1 MFVLLVE
8 DDPLIASGIVA
19 GLLAQGLT
27 IEHAASAVA
36 AESMLRA
43 ATFDVLILDLGLPD
57 EDGLSLLQRLR
68 RQGLAIP
75 VLVLSARDTVSDRV
89 AGLQAGSDDY
99 LLKPFDLREL
109 SARLHS
115 LQRRA
120 GGRCVNPVEHGP
132 LRYDPST
139 REALLDGL
147 PVELTRRE
155 HALLETLLHH
165 EEEVLSKAFLYQ
177 QVLHR
182 PYARHDRVLDMHV
195 SHIRRKLKGIGYN
208 AGRVE
213 TVWGKG
219 YVLTRA
225 AS

>member
-27 IEHAASAVA
+27 IEHAASAIA

-89 AGLQAGSDDY
+89 AGLQAGADDY

-155 HALLETLLHH
+155 HALLETLLHNPGRI
-165 EEEVLSKAFLYQ
+165 LSGEQLKNALYGFSDD
-177 QVLHR
+177 VESNALN
-182 PYARHDRVLDMHV
+182 V
-195 SHIRRKLKGIGYN
+195 HIHHLRRKLGSRII
-208 AGRVE
+208 E
-213 TVWGKG
+213 TVRGLG
-219 YVLTRA
+219 YRLGEPER
-225 AS
+225 SDP